1 LTGLLAELVDYIE
14 KFSGGDFNNNMY
26 ELLSGYRHYG
36 WLEPILPDSARGMA
50 SVLEGMWE
58 DKRLEG
64 EELAEQIRL
73 GQMSY

>member
-1 LTGLLAELVDYIE
+1 
-14 KFSGGDFNNNMY
+14 
-26 ELLSGYRHYG
+26 
-36 WLEPILPDSARGMA
+36 MA
-50 SVLEGMWE
+50 SVLEGMLE